1 MTIVTKELE
10 NSGGKI
16 NEQSSEEMV
25 IMFAFLCMVFAMIP
39 ITVFAVGTNPS
50 TLTTDIGEKT
60 FTVGEATEFTFTTT
74 ANGDAGKMVTGT
86 SNFSDPEAIEKL
98 EYYEVNDGNWYE
110 LTGDFG
116 PTGFPMSDA
125 TSRFRVT
132 FKEAGEYSFTASMKE
147 VGTEEI
153 LCSTE
158 VSFTV
163 NDEYVQST
171 LTTDIGEKTF
181 TVGEA
186 TEFTFTTTANGDAG
200 KMVIGTSNF
209 SDPEAI
215 EKLEYY
221 EVNDGNWYEF
231 SGDFGSDIGF
241 PMSDATARFRVTFK
255 EAGEYSFTASMKE
268 VGTEEVL

>member
-1 MTIVTKELE
+1 
-10 NSGGKI
+10 
-16 NEQSSEEMV
+16 MV

-74 ANGDAGKMVTGT
+74 ATGDAGKMVTGT

-171 LTTDIGEKTF
+171 LTTRC
-181 TVGEA
+181 V
-186 TEFTFTTTANGDAG
+186 
-200 KMVIGTSNF
+200 
-209 SDPEAI
+209 
-215 EKLEYY
+215 
-221 EVNDGNWYEF
+221 
-231 SGDFGSDIGF
+231 
-241 PMSDATARFRVTFK
+241 
-255 EAGEYSFTASMKE
+255 
-268 VGTEEVL
+268 